1 MRRQSTEISHF
12 FYFFLINFSILTI
25 VTVQRV
31 IRGVAI
37 YIFIISFAV
46 KISAFCKIFSFKS
59 KRFKILGAKII
70 FMSLISGKFFIISKV
85 RQKFTTSHRKYIAV
99 GWVIACDKA
108 IFVNVRAPEFINF
121 TPFKITIHHKF

>member
-12 FYFFLINFSILTI
+12 FYFLNFPILTI
-25 VTVQRV
+25 VTAQRV
-31 IRGVAI
+31 IRRI
-37 YIFIISFAV
+37 YVVIISFAV

-70 FMSLISGKFFIISKV
+70 FMSVISGKFFIVSKV
-85 RQKFTTSHRKYIAV
+85 RQKFATSHRKYISV

-108 IFVNVRAPEFINF
+108 IFVNVRTSEFYKF
-121 TPFKITIHHKF
+121 HPF